1 MADSKIIN
9 DATYESAGKEYI
21 EYLEWEN
28 CQKKK

>member
-21 EYLEWEN
+21 EYLGWKN
-28 CQKKK
+28 SQKKK